1 MNILFIIDKIELKYF
16 EFNNLVT
23 NFWLIKEFLKR
34 GFSVSITTE
43 EKLSVINSKAKAV
56 CYKSYEKDGNI
67 FYENIEHH
75 SNIEDFDLVM
85 FRQDPPVDLN
95 YINATYV
102 MDFVDK
108 DKVCIINSPQAIRS
122 FNEKFHALYF
132 SEFMPENIVTSN
144 KNDIKEFLKKHKEL
158 ILKPLNLCFGSNVMF
173 LKEGDVNLNSIIK
186 SMTNDGQT
194 LIMVQKYIPEAKFGD
209 KRVMTLGDTVLD
221 ECVQKLPTKDDF
233 KFNTHSDEFIKK
245 AVLTEEEKINFTKV
259 AKKLNS
265 MGIYMAGLDV
275 INSKIIEVNVTS
287 PCYFIKEINNH
298 FSTNLEVKICDY
310 IVSKVNESNR
320 SKKCSKK

>member
-23 NFWLIKEFLKR
+23 NFWLIKEFLNR
-34 GFSVSITTE
+34 GYNVSITTE
-43 EKLSVINSKAKAV
+43 NKLSVVNSMAKAV
-56 CYKSYEKDGNI
+56 CYKAYEKNGNI
-67 FYENIEHH
+67 FYENIERH
-75 SNIEDFDLVM
+75 SNIDDFDLVM

-95 YINATYV
+95 YINSTYV
-102 MDFVDK
+102 MDFVDQN
-108 DKVCIINSPQAIRS
+108 KVCIINSPQAIRS
-122 FNEKFHALYF
+122 FNEKFHALHF
-132 SEFMPENIVTSN
+132 SEFMPENIVTSD
-144 KNDIKEFLKKHKEL
+144 KNDIKEFLAKHKEL

-209 KRVMTLGDTVLD
+209 KRVMTLGETVLD

-245 AVLTEEEKINFTKV
+245 AVLTEEEKLNFTKV

-298 FSTNLEVKICDY
+298 FSTKLEVKICDY
-310 IVSKVNESNR
+310 IVSKVEENIFL
-320 SKKCSKK
+320 KK

>member
-23 NFWLIKEFLKR
+23 NFWIIKEFLQR
-34 GFSVSITTE
+34 GYNVEITTE
-43 EKLSVINSKAKAV
+43 DKLSIIDLKARAIS
-56 CYKSYEKDGNI
+56 YKSYLKDGNI
-67 FYENIEHH
+67 FYEKVEHY

-95 YINATYV
+95 YINSTYV

-108 DKVCIINSPQAIRS
+108 SKVLIMNDPQAIRG
-122 FNEKFHALYF
+122 FNEKLHALYF
-132 SEFMPENIVTSN
+132 AEYMPEALVTSDKKTIKDFLAKN
-144 KNDIKEFLKKHKEL
+144 KEI
-158 ILKPLNLCFGSNVMF
+158 ILKPLNLCFGANVMF
-173 LKEGDVNLNSIIK
+173 LKENDVNTNSIIK

-194 LIMVQKYIPEAKFGD
+194 LIMCQKYIPEAKFGD
-209 KRVMTLGDTVLD
+209 KRVLTLGDTVLD

-233 KFNTHSDEFIKK
+233 KFNTHSDDFIKK
-245 AVLTEEEKINFTKV
+245 AVLTEEEKTRFTEV
-259 AKKLNS
+259 AKKLNA

-275 INSKIIEVNVTS
+275 INSQIIEVNVTS

-298 FSTNLEVKICDY
+298 FSAHIETKICDY
-310 IVSKVNESNR
+310 IVSKVEEH
-320 SKKCSKK
+320 SKEKTFK